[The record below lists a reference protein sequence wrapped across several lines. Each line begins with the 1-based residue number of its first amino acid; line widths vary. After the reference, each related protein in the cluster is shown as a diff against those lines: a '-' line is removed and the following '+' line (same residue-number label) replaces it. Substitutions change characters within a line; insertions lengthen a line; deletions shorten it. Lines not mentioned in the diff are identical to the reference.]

1 VFNKGSSNGF
11 IADIPN
17 GGQAQPNSTVGANAL
32 WKNAQ
37 KIATKNKASDTIN
50 KATPIFIPRW
60 TELVWSPK

>member
-1 VFNKGSSNGF
+1 LVKGALGF
-11 IADIPN
+11 PRNLVLIHN
-17 GGQAQPNSTVGANAL
+17 VAL